1 MMEWK
6 NGFLIFT
13 DEDGLL
19 CCIRTIYI
27 VSVYV
32 TDEEKIIIEQNNGSL
47 HVVLPKEALAISK
60 ILEMIDEF

>member
-1 MMEWK
+1 MMEFK

-19 CCIRTIYI
+19 CCISLFYV

-32 TDEEKIIIEQNNGSL
+32 TKEEKIIIEDNNGGL
-47 HVVLPKEALAISK
+47 HVVHPKEAIAISK
-60 ILEMIDEF
+60 ILEMIE